1 MTEMKSVYSAVR
13 TGSLNKAVCASSL
26 KVKMLPI
33 NDTIIL
39 LNTNC
44 TGQEEIPVH
53 HAEAKPCDKQL
64 YNYSSHFI
72 S

>member
-1 MTEMKSVYSAVR
+1 MF
-13 TGSLNKAVCASSL
+13 
-26 KVKMLPI
+26 PI

-39 LNTNC
+39 LNTNS

-53 HAEAKPCDKQL
+53 CEKAKPSAKQL
-64 YNYSSHFI
+64 YNYNSCFI

>member
-1 MTEMKSVYSAVR
+1 
-13 TGSLNKAVCASSL
+13 
-26 KVKMLPI
+26 MLPI

-39 LNTNC
+39 LYTNY

-53 HAEAKPCDKQL
+53 CAKAKPCKKKL
-64 YNYSSHFI
+64 YNYSSSFI

>member
-1 MTEMKSVYSAVR
+1 
-13 TGSLNKAVCASSL
+13 
-26 KVKMLPI
+26 MLPI

-53 HAEAKPCDKQL
+53 YAKAKLCEKQL
-64 YNYSSHFI
+64 YNYSSCFI
-72 S
+72 SYLKVYLNNLQLIMHK